1 MITSSLENVSQRRGK
16 SKGSARKARKS
27 LRPRFDGIFHAAD
40 RLGVTPQHLRL
51 VLLGERESARLIS
64 KVRSQFPGLLGAA
77 R

>member
-1 MITSSLENVSQRRGK
+1 MKQFFKVIG
-16 SKGSARKARKS
+16 
-27 LRPRFDGIFHAAD
+27 AAW
-40 RLGVTPQHLRL
+40 LTGL